1 MRTASAERTDLC
13 AFAVMAKAPR
23 SGAVKTRLVP
33 PLSGDE
39 AAILSSCFLKDITE
53 NFAGV
58 AEQVPA
64 RGFVAYS
71 PPGTEAVFR
80 DLLPAS
86 VGMLP
91 PRRIG
96 LGVSLFDAAADLL
109 GAGYGAACLVNADSP
124 TLPTSTLLDAA
135 LALRQPGDRVVLG
148 PAIDGG
154 YYLIGL
160 KRPHAALFE
169 DIAWSTEHVFRQT
182 VERATSLGLPVV
194 TLPTWY
200 DVDDETSL
208 GWLCEELLAGRRP
221 AEFTPAGYGAPHTA
235 AYLRQLMAAER
246 LARSGHREALDQRVV
261 P

>member
-1 MRTASAERTDLC
+1 MRTGSAERAHLC

-39 AAILSSCFLKDITE
+39 AAILSTCFLKDITE
-53 NFAGV
+53 NFARV

-64 RGFVAYS
+64 RGYVAYS

-80 DLLPAS
+80 EMLPAS

-96 LGVSLFDAAADLL
+96 LGVSLLDAAVDLL
-109 GAGYGAACLVNADSP
+109 GVGYGAACLVNADSP
-124 TLPTSTLLDAA
+124 TLPTEILRDAA
-135 LALRQPGDRVVLG
+135 AALQAPGDRVVLG

-160 KRPHAALFE
+160 KHPHEALFE
-169 DIAWSTEHVFRQT
+169 DIAWSTERVFGQT
-182 VERATSLGLPVV
+182 VDRATSLGLPLV

-200 DVDDETSL
+200 DVDDERSL
-208 GWLCEELLAGRRP
+208 RWLCQELLAGRRP
-221 AEFTPAGYGAPHTA
+221 SEFTPLGYSAPHTA
-235 AYLRQLMAAER
+235 AYLSRLVAAER
-246 LARSGHREALDQRVV
+246 ISRLALGEALDERVS